1 MPTNVVLPSIR
12 LCNTKVQNSA
22 SEVTT
27 LWRYTNLFIIII
39 IIIIIKHSYTRE
51 CSFKLTKKAF
61 TRGRTDHFSNM
72 HALCLPL
79 VTENI

>member
-39 IIIIIKHSYTRE
+39 IIKHSYTRE

-61 TRGRTDHFSNM
+61 TRGRTDHFSNT

-79 VTENI
+79 VTKNI